1 MTPTMFLR
9 IGSVV
14 ALVQFAAHT
23 LLFVSSAPKHGP
35 EETAVVEAMK
45 GHRFDFMGSMRSYWD
60 FYFGYGLE
68 AAFVCLI
75 EAVLLWQLATIAKTD
90 ALVVRPIAALF
101 FLANVGHAVL
111 AWKYFFITP
120 IVPDVVIAVCLA
132 FAFAAAA

>member
-60 FYFGYGLE
+60 FYFGYG
-68 AAFVCLI
+68 
-75 EAVLLWQLATIAKTD
+75 W
-90 ALVVRPIAALF
+90 RPPSSVSSRPCYSGSSPRSRRPMLSWCDPSSRSSSLPTSDTQSWPGSTSSSRPSF
-101 FLANVGHAVL
+101 QMS
-111 AWKYFFITP
+111 
-120 IVPDVVIAVCLA
+120 
-132 FAFAAAA
+132 

>member
-1 MTPTMFLR
+1 VTPTMFLR

-45 GHRFDFMGSMRSYWD
+45 AHRFDFMGSMRSYWD

-75 EAVLLWQLATIAKTD
+75 EAVLLSWCDPSSRSSSLPTSDTQSWPGSTSSS
-90 ALVVRPIAALF
+90 RPSF
-101 FLANVGHAVL
+101 QMS
-111 AWKYFFITP
+111 
-120 IVPDVVIAVCLA
+120 
-132 FAFAAAA
+132 